1 MSAYYFEGN
10 SIDGFIYLCLFLVVI
25 CVVNLLAM
33 FVIPEKF
40 SLQISRGKI
49 LVCSVLTGCFSF
61 ITLVVFASQSFTM
74 DELDV
79 GRYWKNDCKFLEV
92 NIPTGAFTEP
102 VNKLECAGVI
112 VNVPVAQYEEYIRQW
127 ELYKAKMK

>member
-1 MSAYYFEGN
+1 M
-10 SIDGFIYLCLFLVVI
+10 
-25 CVVNLLAM
+25 
-33 FVIPEKF
+33 
-40 SLQISRGKI
+40 
-49 LVCSVLTGCFSF
+49 LTGCFSF